1 MQKVLTFLFAAVWLG
16 FSPPLSAQEP
26 APRELFPAAYAL
38 FSQNKGAEAEAVFLK
53 TLDRGYPLEDYSLYY
68 LTQLALARQD
78 GEGAKLNIVRL
89 RQKFPQSIWLP
100 PATLELAKLSLSEKN
115 YAQAI
120 EQLRALRALQP
131 KGDTLDEAAYLLGQA
146 YNLAGD
152 LKQTYSTYQELR
164 RSSPL
169 SRWGA
174 AVRKEVN
181 ALREKYPDLFG
192 PATLEA
198 QLSEAELLTK
208 EQAYAEAEKLYR
220 VLLVQTPRGDLR
232 PRLLTA
238 LASVQRAQR
247 KRDEAVPLLTEIV
260 REFPDSPEAPTALH
274 HLATIYWNR
283 DDNLKAL
290 EHFGRLRER
299 YPASAHVDH
308 AQFASARIYES
319 LGNIDQ
325 ALAQYQALA
334 ERSRDGE
341 LREEAGWRP
350 AWIYYLRGDDNAAY
364 AAFKRLAARRDN
376 TRYGTAA
383 LYWQGRMAYRL
394 ERRDEAKQIFL
405 GILRD
410 PDESYYKGAA
420 AGWLE
425 RMGVAVEEKSAAPST
440 TLRTGEA
447 SAASA
452 PEPQLNATQTF
463 HLARARELSELA
475 LNQLATAELDE
486 LRNRGVEPL
495 PLRLLLLREYERNR
509 AFNRSVALA
518 GQIATGSE
526 DLFRYRYPLA
536 YWETVKTLAQE
547 KGLDP
552 YLVVGLIRQESSFD
566 PNAVSRAS
574 ALGLMQLLQSTA
586 AQVARRLRLQPP
598 DRERLFE
605 PGLNVALG
613 TQYLKDL
620 LQRYSN
626 NIVKA
631 IAAYNAGENAVARWE
646 KQIGPVE
653 EDEFIER
660 ISYSET
666 RLYVKLVLRN
676 LRIYRKLYG
685 GDK

>member
-1 MQKVLTFLFAAVWLG
+1 MRRILTFLFAVLWLG
-16 FSPPLSAQEP
+16 FAPPLSAQEQ
-26 APRELFPAAYAL
+26 APRELFATGYAL
-38 FSQNKGAEAEAVFLK
+38 LSQDKGAEAEAVFLK
-53 TLDRGYPLEDYSLYY
+53 TLDRSYPLEDYSLYY
-68 LTQLALARQD
+68 LAQIALGRQD
-78 GEGAKLNIVRL
+78 GEDAKRNIVKL
-89 RQKFPQSIWLP
+89 QQKFPQSIWLP
-100 PATLELAKLSLSEKN
+100 QATLDLAKLSVAEKN
-115 YAQAI
+115 YSQAV
-120 EQLRALRALQP
+120 EQLRSLRALHP
-131 KGDTLDEAAYLLGQA
+131 KGEILDEASYLLGQA
-146 YNLAGD
+146 YSLTGD
-152 LKQTYSTYQELR
+152 FKQTYSTYQELR
-164 RSSPL
+164 QSSPL
-169 SRWGA
+169 SRRGA
-174 AVRKEVN
+174 PARKEVN
-181 ALREKYPDLFG
+181 VLREKYPDLFG
-192 PATLEA
+192 LATLEA

-208 EQAYAEAEKLYR
+208 EQAYGEAEKLYR
-220 VLLVQTPRGDLR
+220 ALLGQTPQGNLR

-238 LASVQRAQR
+238 LASVYRAQR
-247 KRDEAVPLLTEIV
+247 RRDEAVPLLTEIV
-260 REFPDSPEAPTALH
+260 QQFPDSPEAPTALH

-283 DDNLKAL
+283 DENLKAL

-299 YPASAHVDH
+299 YPSSVHVDH
-308 AQFASARIYES
+308 ARFASARIYES

-325 ALAQYQALA
+325 ALVQYQALS
-334 ERSRDGE
+334 ERSRDNE

-383 LYWQGRMAYRL
+383 LYWQGRMAYRT
-394 ERRDEAKQIFL
+394 ERQDEAKQIFL

-425 RMGVAVEEKSAAPST
+425 RMGVAVEEKRAAESNP
-440 TLRTGEA
+440 
-447 SAASA
+447 ASA
-452 PEPQLNATQTF
+452 PEPQLNATQAF
-463 HLARARELSELA
+463 RLARARELSELA

-486 LRNRGVEPL
+486 MRNRGVEPL
-495 PLRLLLLREYERNR
+495 PLRLLLVREYERNQ
-509 AFNRSVALA
+509 AFNRSVVLA
-518 GQIATGSE
+518 GQLAGGS
-526 DLFRYRYPLA
+526 DGLLRYRYPLA
-536 YWETVKTLAQE
+536 YWETVKKLAQE
-547 KGLDP
+547 RGLDP
-552 YLVVGLIRQESSFD
+552 HLVVGLIRQESLFD

-598 DRERLFE
+598 DRERLFD

-626 NIVKA
+626 NLVKA

-660 ISYSET
+660 ISYAET

-685 GDK
+685 GEK